1 MTSTHYV
8 EVVYLH
14 LECSQHSQSQHHQKH
29 QPSQRRLTTGS
40 WRCLSLPSKLTIT
53 KLVMMISTNLAEDDV
68 LAIEPLGL
76 GGAQE
81 ELGAVGVRSSVGHG
95 EHSWGDEGKIR
106 TLFSCSQ
113 I

>member
-1 MTSTHYV
+1 MATLWSVLNILNILNPSIIKSTNLV
-8 EVVYLH
+8 NDGSL
-14 LECSQHSQSQHHQKH
+14 LCS
-29 QPSQRRLTTGS
+29 
-40 WRCLSLPSKLTIT
+40 SLPSLSSILTTT
-53 KLVMMISTNLAEDDV
+53 KLVMMIPTNLAEDDV